1 MKLRQLLDTK
11 DFKGINIKIH
21 CVSGTSHIYAY
32 ENDGRVMT
40 PYFEKLH
47 IQTVNNLKHTKHKL
61 LHLDE
66 RFDKIIENI
75 ENNKRF
81 KYKTWRISKALKRK
95 EKMKVLYEKQ
105 IADLQKYIKIP
116 YYERKVLDVYEGQ
129 LIDEQP
135 CKIIV
140 IEGCEQGKY
149 WLISEFIKKQL
160 KGGANTNE

>member
-21 CVSGTSHIYAY
+21 CISGTSHIYTY
-32 ENDGRVMT
+32 KNDGRVMT

-47 IQTVNNLKHTKHKL
+47 IQTVNNLKNTKNKL

-66 RFDKIIENI
+66 RFDKIIAAI
-75 ENNKRF
+75 ENNEKN
-81 KYKTWRISKALKRK
+81 KYKNSRISKALKRK
-95 EKMKVLYEKQ
+95 KILKAMYEKQ
-105 IADLQKYIKIP
+105 IADLQKCVKIP
-116 YYERKVLDVYEGQ
+116 YYERKVLDFYEGQ

-160 KGGANTNE
+160 KGGVSTNE